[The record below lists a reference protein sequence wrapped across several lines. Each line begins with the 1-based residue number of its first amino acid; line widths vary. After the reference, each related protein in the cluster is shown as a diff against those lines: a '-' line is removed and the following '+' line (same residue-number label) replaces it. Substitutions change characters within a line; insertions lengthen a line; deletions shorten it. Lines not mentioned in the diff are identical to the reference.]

1 MEITSTRKVTT
12 FEMEGGT
19 GGGSMS
25 MTRSSMSSSGG
36 GGGGSMSM
44 TRSSTSSSSGGGGEV
59 SMSIIREGKTGG
71 AGGSI
76 EISQVW
82 SCHKIACLLR
92 FVVKESF

>member
-25 MTRSSMSSSGG
+25 MTRSSMSSS
-36 GGGGSMSM
+36 
-44 TRSSTSSSSGGGGEV
+44 SGGGGEV
-59 SMSIIREGKTGG
+59 SMSIIREGRTGG

-82 SCHKIACLLR
+82 SCHKIACFLR
-92 FVVKESF
+92 LVVNESF